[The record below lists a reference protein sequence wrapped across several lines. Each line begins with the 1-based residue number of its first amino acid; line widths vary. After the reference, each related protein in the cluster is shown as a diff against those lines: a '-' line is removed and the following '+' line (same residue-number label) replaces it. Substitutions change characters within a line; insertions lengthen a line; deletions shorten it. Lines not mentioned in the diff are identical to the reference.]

1 MYRPEEPEVN
11 FEQIL
16 ERVKN
21 VFKRFRLGGGGGIGA
36 TVIVVVIVVVVVVVR
51 VRTASYTRRARE
63 DARPSPQVTTCAA

>member
-21 VFKRFRLGGGGGIGA
+21 VFKRFRLSGGGGIGA
-36 TVIVVVIVVVVVVVR
+36 IAVVVVIVGAFVVWLA
-51 VRTASYTRRARE
+51 TGFYTVQPGEEAALRRHI
-63 DARPSPQVTTCAA
+63 

>member
-21 VFKRFRLGGGGGIGA
+21 VFKRFRLTGGGGIA
-36 TVIVVVIVVVVVVVR
+36 S
-51 VRTASYTRRARE
+51 TARRGCCWK
-63 DARPSPQVTTCAA
+63 PG